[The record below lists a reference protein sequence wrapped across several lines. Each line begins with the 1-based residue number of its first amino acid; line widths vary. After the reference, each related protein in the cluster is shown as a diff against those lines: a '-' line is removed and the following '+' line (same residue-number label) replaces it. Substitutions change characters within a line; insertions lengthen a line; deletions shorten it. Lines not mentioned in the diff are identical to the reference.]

1 MALSKPTAESAA
13 EAKLRCGVCGQ
24 DCNGYCLPLCSRIKG
39 GWNWYLNSLATRP
52 ILTKSVTSAC
62 LSAFSDLL
70 SQRLSGT
77 PRNQLIY
84 KSAWKQFF
92 IGLCVRG
99 PVFHHWLM
107 TLEAFC
113 QKHVMPPIERH
124 WRRADSD
131 SDAAKSE
138 FPVKLSGAV
147 ARMLIDQLFFTP
159 LFLVVYFHIIGT
171 LNGLSLGQIHRKIS
185 KEYFSV
191 LALNY
196 RIWPIAGL
204 INFLYVRP
212 DLRVLFGNIVAIF
225 WMALLLS
232 RTR

>member
-1 MALSKPTAESAA
+1 MALSKPAEK
-13 EAKLRCGVCGQ
+13 AKGLHCEVCGK
-24 DCNGYCLPLCSRIKG
+24 DCNCYCLPLCSGVKD
-39 GWNWYLNSLATRP
+39 GWNWYLQSLATRP
-52 ILTKSVTSAC
+52 VLTKSVTSAC

-77 PRNQLIY
+77 PRNKLIY
-84 KSAWKQFF
+84 NSAWKQFI

-99 PVFHHWLM
+99 PVFHNWLT
-107 TLEAFC
+107 TLESFC

-124 WRRADSD
+124 FRDSD
-131 SDAAKSE
+131 RDAAKTE
-138 FPVKLSGAV
+138 FRIKFSGAL

-159 LFLVVYFHIIGT
+159 AFLLVYFHIIGFM
-171 LNGLSLGQIHRKIS
+171 NGLSVRQIHRKIS

-212 DLRVLFGNIVAIF
+212 DLRVLFGNVVAIF